1 MHLLRVELR
10 CKLPGKLHRV
20 TGPLADLLQSNE
32 IDIFLQQVG
41 KIDDLLQVC
50 VAFCRVVDV
59 CAARKGEL
67 TAGTGEISKRPW
79 RRLSYE
85 SRTGDDK
92 RRELYTEITT

>member
-1 MHLLRVELR
+1 MIL
-10 CKLPGKLHRV
+10 
-20 TGPLADLLQSNE
+20 TDLLQPNE

-59 CAARKGEL
+59 YAARKREL

-79 RRLSYE
+79 RSLSYE